1 MQRRTL
7 RRTLRRTQRTTH
19 REEEAKVK
27 GEEEDKRETSLNPM
41 RERTEK
47 NRSRFHFDF
56 VLGFLSSILSIYPS
70 FIILSFCCRTPSSP
84 FLTWWFFSFHWSSFC
99 SHNKTFSFSF
109 PRPLFSFKVTVIQR
123 TFVAQSTYKGDGIGF
138 EGPTEFETEFVVEE
152 GFTTPPETAE
162 DAPDA
167 EEGWGRGWLDEG
179 NMRWAWRAHCSAAW
193 ALTPA
198 ISLQSGPGRDGKGWP
213 KADAKARSCCWGPGK
228 GQQGV
233 IMSVV
238 QREIEKVLSSISMTS
253 SWWRKRETRNQTRVK
268 TFARKSMTLG
278 TKKSWGWNTRQD
290 KTCFSS
296 HHSCKRPSSSS

>member
-109 PRPLFSFKVTVIQR
+109 LDPSFHSKSQWFKEHLLHSLLTKETVLGSKV
-123 TFVAQSTYKGDGIGF
+123 
-138 EGPTEFETEFVVEE
+138 
-152 GFTTPPETAE
+152 
-162 DAPDA
+162 
-167 EEGWGRGWLDEG
+167 
-179 NMRWAWRAHCSAAW
+179 
-193 ALTPA
+193 
-198 ISLQSGPGRDGKGWP
+198 LQSLRQ
-213 KADAKARSCCWGPGK
+213 S
-228 GQQGV
+228 
-233 IMSVV
+233 
-238 QREIEKVLSSISMTS
+238 LSSKKDLRLLQRLLKMLQML
-253 SWWRKRETRNQTRVK
+253 RKDEEEVDWMKETCDGHEEPIVQ
-268 TFARKSMTLG
+268 LHEP
-278 TKKSWGWNTRQD
+278 WLL
-290 KTCFSS
+290 
-296 HHSCKRPSSSS
+296 P